1 MGLVEKLA
9 ATIVFIAGVWLM
21 GLAAVAFA
29 KPGSAEYFLGR
40 FASSAFTHFL
50 EVFLRI
56 IVGIAFIIYSSRMK
70 FSGVFTVFG
79 SVLILTS
86 VVLLF
91 VPWKLHRRFADWSL
105 PLATGRMLLF
115 GFVSLIGGL
124 FILLSFFLGA

>member
-29 KPGSAEYFLGR
+29 KPGSAKYFLSR